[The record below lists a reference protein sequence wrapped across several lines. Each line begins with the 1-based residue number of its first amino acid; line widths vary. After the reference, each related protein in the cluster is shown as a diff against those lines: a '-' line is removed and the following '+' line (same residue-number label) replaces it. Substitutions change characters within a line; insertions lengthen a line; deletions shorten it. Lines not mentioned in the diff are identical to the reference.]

1 MQLRSSVWKCH
12 QKVVNND
19 DKTDGCCRFAE
30 MFQKFVVTAALDYR
44 LTDPISVCLE
54 NNPCVVLDL
63 AEHAEIK
70 TYVFLITVNFEDL
83 IDLLQ
88 TLYCCKR
95 ACVVSQAS
103 CLCKYFA
110 GPEQVWKFK
119 ECFFQRFRKFLFLL
133 PDLLRRSSSS
143 GRSGSGDALLLL
155 PLIPHL

>member
-1 MQLRSSVWKCH
+1 MLPV
-12 QKVVNND
+12 
-19 DKTDGCCRFAE
+19 CRNVSE
-30 MFQKFVVTAALDYR
+30 VRCNGALDYR

-54 NNPCVVLDL
+54 NDPCVVLDL

-119 ECFFQRFRKFLFLL
+119 ECFFQRFRKFLFFYQIFYAEVVLL
-133 PDLLRRSSSS
+133 
-143 GRSGSGDALLLL
+143 GDQGAETLFYFFL
-155 PLIPHL
+155 